1 MKCLSC
7 KSKKIHPIYNF
18 GKIPLVNS
26 FSKKFKISNK
36 KYILDLVI
44 CKNCKTCQLNNAP
57 HGDTIFK
64 NYKYF
69 SSASIDTVK
78 HFQSIANFIK
88 QSFPNV
94 KNILE
99 IGCNDGTLLKFLD
112 EKNFENIVGID
123 PASNM
128 KNRKIHL
135 KLKTIFKH
143 FDHNVISNL
152 KKRSKNKGYDLIIG
166 LNTFAH
172 FPKVQS
178 SFSDVS
184 RLLSKDGFFFFEV
197 AYALKTVFSG
207 LYDTVYHEHI
217 FNHSLTSLKNMLSS
231 ANLKIVH
238 ASVVNTQGSS
248 LRIIC
253 TNKNSSS
260 KLKIFN
266 QYKYILKKETK
277 LGLNKISYYKTLS
290 DKIKIYQKKI
300 NSMIEKHIPY
310 KDTPVALIGAP
321 GRGVVIVNTTIL
333 KNYSNLKP
341 LDDTKEKYATYF
353 PGLKSKVLTWKDI
366 EKKPNVNIAI
376 LLCWNYQKTM
386 LKKLKS
392 TGFKG
397 KILCFFP
404 KTRVIKIK

>member
-7 KSKKIHPIYNF
+7 KKKEILPIYNF

-26 FSKKFKISNK
+26 FSKKFRIANK
-36 KYILDLVI
+36 KYILDLVV
-44 CKNCKTCQLNNAP
+44 CKNCKTCQLNKAP
-57 HGDTIFK
+57 HGDAIFK

-69 SSASIDTVK
+69 SSASVDTVK
-78 HFQSIANFIK
+78 HFKKVANFIK
-88 QSFPNV
+88 KNFPKC

-99 IGCNDGTLLKFLD
+99 IGCNDGTLLNFLD
-112 EKNFENIVGID
+112 KKKFENIVGID

-143 FDHNVISNL
+143 FNHNVISNL
-152 KKRSKNKGYDLIIG
+152 KKRSKKNGYDLIIG

-184 RLLSKDGFFFFEV
+184 KLLSKDGYFFFEV

-217 FNHSLTSLKNMLSS
+217 FNHSLISLKNMLSS

-238 ASVVNTQGSS
+238 ASILNTQGSS

-253 TNKNSSS
+253 TKKNSIS
-260 KLKIFN
+260 KLKILN
-266 QYKYILKKETK
+266 QYESILKKETK

-290 DKIKIYQKKI
+290 KKIKNSQKKI
-300 NSMIEKHIPY
+300 NEIIEKHIPS
-310 KDTPVALIGAP
+310 KDTPVILVGAP
-321 GRGVVIVNTTIL
+321 GRGVVIVNTTNI
-333 KNYSNLKP
+333 KDYTNLKA

-353 PGLKSKVLTWKDI
+353 PGLKSKVYTWKDL
-366 EKKPNVNIAI
+366 KKITKANIAI
-376 LLCWNYQKTM
+376 LLSWNYQETM
-386 LKKLKS
+386 LKKIKS
-392 TGFKG
+392 AGFKG

-404 KTRVIKIK
+404 KTRVIKI